1 MKNKRKRIT
10 TILGLTLIATISL
23 STPVL
28 AEESPS
34 SSPIDAETIIN
45 NDTNESVYTPEIQ
58 TKEEKKEAKTKP
70 TEEINPAISAKSA
83 RLFSSSKGLS
93 AANQY
98 IINQNYTTPVIE
110 KQIKNFD
117 QFVYK
122 DGYGKPKGFV
132 VHETA
137 NDNST
142 ITSEINYMTNNWQN
156 AFVHT
161 FVDSS
166 RIIQIHPTEY
176 AVWGAGPKANPYFV
190 QAELVREKTK
200 EKFYKSINNDAYY
213 VAYNLKQYG
222 LVPVNAHNTGVGTVW
237 SHDSVSRYLG
247 GTNHSDPVGY
257 FAKWGYTFNEFFD
270 LVNYKYN
277 ELTVPVNKTYYA
289 KSAISLRTTADWSSN
304 IIINI
309 PEGATVT
316 IDENSMTEDGFY
328 KVSYGGKTGWM
339 KLTYFSK
346 QPVLQTYYAA
356 SDLNLRKSASWDS
369 AIVGNVPTNAKVTI
383 NNSTNSNNFYK
394 VTYNG
399 MTGWMKLSYFANKP
413 VLEDVYAK
421 SAINLRSAAS
431 WDSSIA
437 FSIKE
442 GDKATLNNATSKD
455 GFYQITVNGKI
466 GWMKDSYFSKQPVL
480 EDVYAKSAINLRSAS
495 SWDSSIAFS
504 IKEGDKATLN
514 NTTAKDGFY
523 KITVNGKVGWM
534 KDSYFSKQP
543 VLETLYA
550 SSQLNLRS
558 KPDWNSSISATI
570 PVNTQVKLNN
580 TTLNNGFYQVTASN
594 GKVGWMKRSYFST
607 SSVLETL
614 FAGSNINLRQSPTW
628 DSPVV
633 VSIPKGAKV
642 ALNNTTLTNDFY
654 QITYN
659 GKTGWMKR
667 GYFVK

>member
-1 MKNKRKRIT
+1 MKNKRKYIT
-10 TILGLTLIATISL
+10 TILGLTLLTTLSL

-28 AEESPS
+28 AEDSPS
-34 SSPIDAETIIN
+34 NTPIDAETIL
-45 NDTNESVYTPEIQ
+45 NDDINESIYTPEIQ
-58 TKEEKKEAKTKP
+58 SKEEKAEAEAKP
-70 TEEINPAISAKSA
+70 TEEINPEVTTKSA
-83 RLFSSSKGLS
+83 RLFSSSQSYS

-98 IINQNYTTPVIE
+98 IINQNYTNPVIE

-122 DGYGKPKGFV
+122 DGYGKPRGFV

-142 ITSEINYMTNNWQN
+142 ITSEINYMTSNWQN

-190 QAELVREKTK
+190 QSELVREKTK

-247 GTNHSDPVGY
+247 GTTHSDPVGY

-277 ELTVPVNKTYYA
+277 ELTVPLNKTYYA
-289 KSAISLRTTADWSSN
+289 KSAVSLRTTADWSSSV
-304 IIINI
+304 IINI

-316 IDENSMTEDGFY
+316 IDENSKTADGFY

-356 SDLNLRKSASWDS
+356 SNLNLRKSASWDS
-369 AIVGNVPTNAKVTI
+369 AIVGTVPTNAKVTI
-383 NNSTNSNNFYK
+383 NNTTNTNNFYK

-399 MTGWMKLSYFANKP
+399 MTGWMKLSYFASKP

-421 SAINLRSAAS
+421 SAINLRSEAS

-442 GDKATLNNATSKD
+442 GDKATLNNATAKD
-455 GFYQITVNGKI
+455 GFYQITVNGNV

-480 EDVYAKSAINLRSAS
+480 EDVYAKSAINLRSAA
-495 SWDSSIAFS
+495 SWDSSIAYS

-514 NTTAKDGFY
+514 NTTATNGFY
-523 KITVNGKVGWM
+523 KITVNGNVGWM
-534 KDSYFSKQP
+534 KESYFSKEP

-558 KPDWNSSISATI
+558 KPDWNSPVSATI

-580 TTLNNGFYQVTASN
+580 TTLTNGFYQVTSAD
-594 GKVGWMKRSYFST
+594 GKTGWMKRSYFST
-607 SSVLETL
+607 ASVLETWY
-614 FAGSNINLRQSPTW
+614 AASNVNLRQSPTW

-633 VSIPKGAKV
+633 ISIPKGAKV

-659 GKTGWMKR
+659 NKTGWMKR
-667 GYFVK
+667 SYFVK

>member
-1 MKNKRKRIT
+1 MKNKRKCIT
-10 TILGLTLIATISL
+10 TILGLTLLSTLSL

-28 AEESPS
+28 AEDSPS
-34 SSPIDAETIIN
+34 GSPIDAETIL
-45 NDTNESVYTPEIQ
+45 NDNTNESIYTP
-58 TKEEKKEAKTKP
+58 KEQSEAEKQEAESKP
-70 TEEINPAISAKSA
+70 TEETSDAATDRSP
-83 RLFSSSKGLS
+83 RLFSSSQGLS
-93 AANQY
+93 SANQY
-98 IINQNYTTPVIE
+98 IINQHYTNPVIE
-110 KQIKNFD
+110 QQIKNFD

-122 DGYGKPKGFV
+122 DGYGKPRGFV

-190 QAELVREKTK
+190 QSELVREKTK

-222 LVPVNAHNTGVGTVW
+222 LIPVNAHNTGIGTVW
-237 SHDSVSRYLG
+237 SHDAVSRYLG
-247 GTNHSDPVGY
+247 GTTHSDPVGY

-289 KSAISLRTTADWSSN
+289 KSAVNLRATADWSSN

-309 PEGATVT
+309 PEGSAVI

-339 KLTYFSK
+339 KLSYFSK

-356 SDLNLRKSASWDS
+356 SNINLRKSASWDS
-369 AIVGNVPTNAKVTI
+369 AIVGTIPTNAKVTI
-383 NNSTNSNNFYK
+383 NNSTNSNGFYK
-394 VTYNG
+394 VTYNDL
-399 MTGWMKLSYFANKP
+399 TGWMKLSYFANKP

-421 SAINLRSAAS
+421 SAINLRTEANWESP
-431 WDSSIA
+431 IA
-437 FSIKE
+437 FI
-442 GDKATLNNATSKD
+442 
-455 GFYQITVNGKI
+455 
-466 GWMKDSYFSKQPVL
+466 
-480 EDVYAKSAINLRSAS
+480 
-495 SWDSSIAFS
+495 

-523 KITVNGKVGWM
+523 QITVNGKVGWM

-550 SSQLNLRS
+550 SSPINLRS

-580 TTLNNGFYQVTASN
+580 TTLNNGFYQVTAAN
-594 GKVGWMKRSYFST
+594 GKTGWMKRNYFST
-607 SSVLETL
+607 ASVLETL
-614 FAGSNINLRQSPTW
+614 YAANNVNLRQSPTW
-628 DSPVV
+628 DSPIVV
-633 VSIPKGAKV
+633 TIPKGAKV
-642 ALNNTTLTNDFY
+642 DLNSTTLTNDFY

>member
-58 TKEEKKEAKTKP
+58 TKEEKKDAKTKP

-247 GTNHSDPVGY
+247 GTTHSDPVGY

-277 ELTVPVNKTYYA
+277 ELTVPLNKTYYA
-289 KSAISLRTTADWSSN
+289 KSNINLRTTADWSSS
-304 IIINI
+304 IIMNI
-309 PEGATVT
+309 PEGEKVT
-316 IDENSMTEDGFY
+316 IDENSKTEDGFY
-328 KVSYGGKTGWM
+328 KVSYNGKVGWM
-339 KLTYFSK
+339 KPGYFSV

-356 SDLNLRKSASWDS
+356 NNVNLRKSASWDS
-369 AIVGNVPTNAKVTI
+369 AIVG
-383 NNSTNSNNFYK
+383 
-394 VTYNG
+394 
-399 MTGWMKLSYFANKP
+399 
-413 VLEDVYAK
+413 
-421 SAINLRSAAS
+421 
-431 WDSSIA
+431 
-437 FSIKE
+437 
-442 GDKATLNNATSKD
+442 
-455 GFYQITVNGKI
+455 
-466 GWMKDSYFSKQPVL
+466 
-480 EDVYAKSAINLRSAS
+480 
-495 SWDSSIAFS
+495 
-504 IKEGDKATLN
+504 
-514 NTTAKDGFY
+514 
-523 KITVNGKVGWM
+523 
-534 KDSYFSKQP
+534 
-543 VLETLYA
+543 
-550 SSQLNLRS
+550 
-558 KPDWNSSISATI
+558 
-570 PVNTQVKLNN
+570 
-580 TTLNNGFYQVTASN
+580 
-594 GKVGWMKRSYFST
+594 
-607 SSVLETL
+607 
-614 FAGSNINLRQSPTW
+614 
-628 DSPVV
+628 
-633 VSIPKGAKV
+633 
-642 ALNNTTLTNDFY
+642 
-654 QITYN
+654 
-659 GKTGWMKR
+659 
-667 GYFVK
+667 

>member
-1 MKNKRKRIT
+1 MKHNRKCIT
-10 TILGLTLIATISL
+10 TILALTLLTTFSL

-28 AEESPS
+28 AKDSPS
-34 SSPIDAETIIN
+34 NTPIDAETILSEEI
-45 NDTNESVYTPEIQ
+45 NESVYTPKIQ
-58 TKEEKKEAKTKP
+58 SKEEQAEAEAKP
-70 TEEINPAISAKSA
+70 TEEINPEATTKSA
-83 RLFSSSKGLS
+83 RLFSSSQSYS

-98 IINQNYTTPVIE
+98 IISQNYTNPVIE
-110 KQIKNFD
+110 KQIKNFER
-117 QFVYK
+117 FNYK
-122 DGYGKPKGFV
+122 DGYGKPRGFV

-137 NDNST
+137 NNNST
-142 ITSEINYMTNNWQN
+142 ITSEINYMTSNWKN

-176 AVWGAGPKANPYFV
+176 GVWGAGAKANSYFV
-190 QAELVREKTK
+190 QSELVRESTK

-247 GTNHSDPVGY
+247 GTTHSDPVSY

-277 ELTVPVNKTYYA
+277 ELSAPLNKTYYA
-289 KSAISLRTTADWSSN
+289 KSAVSLRTTADWSSS
-304 IIINI
+304 IVINI

-316 IDENSMTEDGFY
+316 INENSKTADGFY

-346 QPVLQTYYAA
+346 QPVLNTYYAA

-369 AIVGNVPTNAKVTI
+369 AIVGTVPTNAKVTI
-383 NNSTNSNNFYK
+383 NNTTNTDNFYK

-399 MTGWMKLSYFANKP
+399 MTGWMKLSYFASKP
-413 VLEDVYAK
+413 VLENVYAK
-421 SAINLRSAAS
+421 SAIDLRSAAN

-437 FSIKE
+437 F
-442 GDKATLNNATSKD
+442 TL
-455 GFYQITVNGKI
+455 
-466 GWMKDSYFSKQPVL
+466 
-480 EDVYAKSAINLRSAS
+480 
-495 SWDSSIAFS
+495 
-504 IKEGDKATLN
+504 KEGDKATLN
-514 NTTAKDGFY
+514 NTTETNGFY
-523 KITVNGKVGWM
+523 KITVNGNVGWM
-534 KDSYFSKQP
+534 KESYFSKEP

-558 KPDWNSSISATI
+558 KPDWNSLISATI
-570 PVNTQVKLNN
+570 SVNTQVKLNN
-580 TTLNNGFYQVTASN
+580 TTLTNGFYQVTAAN
-594 GKVGWMKRSYFST
+594 GKTGWMKLSYFST
-607 SSVLETL
+607 SSVLETWY
-614 FAGSNINLRQSPTW
+614 AASDVNLRQSPTW

-633 VSIPKGAKV
+633 ISIPKGAKV
-642 ALNNTTLTNDFY
+642 ALNNTTLTDDFY

-659 GKTGWMKR
+659 NQTGWMKR
-667 GYFVK
+667 SYFVK